1 MDEMIIRDRII
12 EYIFRFVCFIL
23 ETRNWDTTHFYVF
36 KNKIPFSFRLK
47 LIGDEQSY
55 KRYNKK

>member
-12 EYIFRFVCFIL
+12 EYTFIL
-23 ETRNWDTTHFYVF
+23 QKRAIVYWNRIFLYIF

-47 LIGDEQSY
+47 LIDDGDGQSY
-55 KRYNKK
+55 MKDKK